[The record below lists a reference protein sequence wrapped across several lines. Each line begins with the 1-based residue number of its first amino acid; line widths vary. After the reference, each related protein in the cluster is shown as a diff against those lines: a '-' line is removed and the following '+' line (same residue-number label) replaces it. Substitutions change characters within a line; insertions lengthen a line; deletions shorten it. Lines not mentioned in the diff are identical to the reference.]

1 MLVDM
6 RRVGLACLVGALLA
20 LTIPAFHPVVS
31 PASAQENACA
41 AQDKR
46 QACSVQCCGRKSCP
60 PSCEVDCV
68 KACVDACASPAAQ
81 QTFSARLRALQ
92 IRCGNKAVK

>member
-1 MLVDM
+1 MLVEM
-6 RRVGLACLVGALLA
+6 RLLSFACLLGMLLA
-20 LTIPAFHPVVS
+20 VTLPAVS
-31 PASAQENACA
+31 SLAQENACA

-68 KACVDACASPAAQ
+68 KSCVDACASPAAQ
-81 QTFSARLRALQ
+81 QTHNAKLREMQ
-92 IRCGNKAVK
+92 IRCGNKSVK